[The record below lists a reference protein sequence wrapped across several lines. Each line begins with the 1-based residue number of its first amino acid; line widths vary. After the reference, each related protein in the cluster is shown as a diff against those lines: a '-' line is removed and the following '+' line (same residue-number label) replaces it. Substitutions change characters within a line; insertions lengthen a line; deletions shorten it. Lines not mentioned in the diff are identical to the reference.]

1 MIEFSNTPPTVEP
14 PRGSHAASVDEKG
27 RLKLPAPF
35 KRYVESFGEKRVF
48 VTSLDLQT
56 VGIYPTAV
64 WRDVERFFETQTDD
78 PEDTEDLFL
87 IANGMGADC
96 EMDEQGRVLIHQEL
110 RRKVNLEGQPVRVD
124 CYKGLIKVR
133 SQQMFEDRFQQ
144 ATEGLADKLKRQ
156 RGKGLKW

>member
-1 MIEFSNTPPTVEP
+1 MQETSNPAAGIEP
-14 PRGSHAASVDEKG
+14 PRGSHPATVDEKG

-48 VTSLDLQT
+48 VTSLDLRT

-64 WRDVERFFETQTDD
+64 WRDVERFFEDQKED

-110 RRKVNLEGQPVRVD
+110 RRKVNLENQAVRVD

-133 SQQMFEDRFQQ
+133 SQQMFEERFQQ

-156 RGKGLKW
+156 REKGLKW